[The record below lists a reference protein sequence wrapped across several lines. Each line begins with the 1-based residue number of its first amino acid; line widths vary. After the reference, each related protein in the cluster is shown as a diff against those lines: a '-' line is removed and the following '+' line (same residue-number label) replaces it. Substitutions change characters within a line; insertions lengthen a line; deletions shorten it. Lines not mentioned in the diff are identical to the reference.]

1 MGTDQTGR
9 PPLERVPTGVPGLDT
24 ILRGGVLRGGL
35 FIIQGS
41 PGAGKTI
48 LGNQIC
54 FRHVANGGRALYVTL
69 LAENHARM
77 LLHIG
82 QLGFFEE
89 TVIPDRLYYISAFRV
104 LEGDGLA
111 GVLDLL
117 RREVQS
123 HDASVLIIDGLSAVE
138 DTAASTREFKKFI
151 HQLQAQ
157 AAVANCTMFLL
168 TGAKPVSAEHT
179 LVDGV
184 IDLQTRLHG
193 RRAERSLQV
202 HKLRGSGYMRGEHS
216 FRITGDGI
224 IVYPC
229 IEALLADPSAVMP
242 LTVDEAAA
250 FGLDD
255 RDRVTGRPVGTGLA
269 RLDSIMGGGFPHH
282 STALLIGPPGIGK
295 TTLGLHFL
303 SQCNEHNRGL
313 HFGFYETPAAIS
325 DKARALGLPL
335 EHLIEKGHVEVIWQP
350 TTEGLL
356 DEKCHRLV
364 DAVRSRGV
372 RRLFI
377 DGLQGFERLA
387 TDRER
392 LGHIFAAFSN
402 EFRALGVST
411 LYTSESDLIG
421 SVSGLPLS
429 GLSLQGV
436 SCIAEIILVMR
447 YVELRSEL
455 HRMISVLK
463 VRDSDINSALHKFT
477 INNKSG
483 IVIEPD
489 STGAEKILAQ
499 AARQGGDLGPT
510 TALGTG
516 HGGEA

>member
-229 IEALLADPSAVMP
+229 IEALLADPSAV
-242 LTVDEAAA
+242 
-250 FGLDD
+250 
-255 RDRVTGRPVGTGLA
+255 DRVTGRPVGTGLA

-303 SQCNEHNRGL
+303 SQCNEHNLGL

-356 DEKCHRLV
+356 DEACHRLV
-364 DAVRSRGV
+364 EAVRSRGV

-402 EFRALGVST
+402 EFRALASASG
-411 LYTSESDLIG
+411 TSSRR
-421 SVSGLPLS
+421 SATSSG
-429 GLSLQGV
+429 
-436 SCIAEIILVMR
+436 
-447 YVELRSEL
+447 RS
-455 HRMISVLK
+455 
-463 VRDSDINSALHKFT
+463 A
-477 INNKSG
+477 
-483 IVIEPD
+483 
-489 STGAEKILAQ
+489 
-499 AARQGGDLGPT
+499 
-510 TALGTG
+510 
-516 HGGEA
+516 